1 MLEGGKGEPQ
11 ALEGGG
17 GLHPGESSHVLIKSL
32 PSFMFLNYPSPL
44 LLPQL

>member
-17 GLHPGESSHVLIKSL
+17 GLHPGESSQVLIKSL
-32 PSFMFLNYPSPL
+32 LMFLNYPSPL
-44 LLPQL
+44 PLPQL